1 MDQFEAARVKHAKN
15 LERKERTQSNTAA
28 PVEPEVKTQAVEAPK
43 ERVMD
48 KGVATIEVIVTL
60 PDTEHRYKFVK
71 LAVYQNATRSKL
83 TRNEFKN
90 RITEGLRP
98 LLGGLNELPIGG
110 D

>member
-1 MDQFEAARVKHAKN
+1 
-15 LERKERTQSNTAA
+15 
-28 PVEPEVKTQAVEAPK
+28 
-43 ERVMD
+43 VMD
-48 KGVATIEVIVTL
+48 KGVATIDRNRGTL
-60 PDTEHRYKFVK
+60 PDAEHRYKFVK

>member
-15 LERKERTQSNTAA
+15 LERKERTQSNTAQVEEI
-28 PVEPEVKTQAVEAPK
+28 PVVLEAPK
-43 ERVMD
+43 EKKLD
-48 KGVATIEVIVTL
+48 TGIATIEVVVTL

-98 LLGGLNELPIGG
+98 LLGGLNELPFGG